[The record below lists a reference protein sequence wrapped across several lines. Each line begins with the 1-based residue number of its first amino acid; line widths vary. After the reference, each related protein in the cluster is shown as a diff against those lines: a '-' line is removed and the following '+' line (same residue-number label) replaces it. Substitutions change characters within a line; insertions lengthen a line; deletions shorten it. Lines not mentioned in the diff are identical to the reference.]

1 MRAEGSS
8 DTSGRTQAQ
17 EGIAGLTRT
26 DHAAVNHAAA
36 NHATASHGATSRTCA
51 CANIAPCGAGH
62 SFGRA
67 GSVYRTGGSKPLSAG
82 KLILVDG
89 SSYLY
94 RAFHA
99 LPPLSNSK
107 GEPTGAVLGVL
118 NMLNKMIKE
127 EAPQRIAVVFDA
139 PGRTFR
145 DDLFDQY
152 KAHRTPMPDDLRSQV
167 QPLLDVVAAMGLP
180 LLRVPGVEADD
191 VIGTLAKQGAAAGY
205 EVLISTGDKDMAQL
219 VGPQVGLINTMSNTR
234 LDRAGVKAKFDVF
247 PEQIVDYLALVGDSS
262 DNIPGIAGVGPKTAS
277 KWLNQYQTLDG
288 LIARA
293 ADVGGKVGENL
304 RSGFEL
310 LELSRK
316 LATIDTALSLEI
328 SAEGLTAGA
337 PDLPRL
343 RELYTR
349 LELRSLLKAL
359 GSDTAAVPG
368 AAAAG
373 TQTATLPVAGPPA
386 AARNY
391 QQITS
396 QAALDEWLVKLAA
409 APLISFATET
419 DNLDYMQA
427 RLVGL
432 SFAIAPG
439 EAAYLPIGHD
449 YTGAPEQLPR
459 DKVLA
464 ALRPL
469 LEDPARPKVGHN
481 QKYDIHILAN
491 CGIAFKGHC
500 FDSML
505 ESYVFNSVAARH
517 DRDSTAAKY
526 LGVESMAFED
536 VAGKGA
542 KQITFNQV
550 DVARAAEYS
559 AATAD
564 LTLQLHRNLWPQI
577 EALPTL
583 KSVYETIEQPL
594 VPVLFRMERTG
605 VFVDRELLKI
615 QSSELAARMLELQ
628 AQAHAEAG
636 GAFNVDSPKQLQEIL
651 FGKLG
656 IPVSRKTPTGQP
668 STAEDVLEELAA
680 TYPLPKLI
688 LEYRGIAKLKST
700 YTDTLPEQIDPA
712 TGRIHTSYHQAV
724 AATGR
729 LSSTDPNLQ
738 NIPIRTG
745 EGRRIRQAFIAPPGR
760 SLVAAD
766 YSQIELRIMAHLSG
780 DTSLL
785 RAFAEDRDVHQAT
798 AAEVFSTP
806 LAKVSADQR
815 RSAKA
820 INFGLMYGMSA
831 FGLARQLGI
840 ARGDAQKYMDLYFE
854 RYPGV
859 KRYMEE
865 TRRHARESG
874 FVETVF
880 GRRLYLPEIQSR
892 NAALRQ
898 YAERSAINAPM
909 QGTAADII
917 KRAMIEVDAWLQSSR
932 MPAQLIMQ
940 VHDELVLEVADEAVE
955 AIVSQLRD
963 HMVRAANLTVPLK
976 VDVGIGRN
984 WDEAH

>member
-1 MRAEGSS
+1 M
-8 DTSGRTQAQ
+8 
-17 EGIAGLTRT
+17 
-26 DHAAVNHAAA
+26 
-36 NHATASHGATSRTCA
+36 
-51 CANIAPCGAGH
+51 
-62 SFGRA
+62 
-67 GSVYRTGGSKPLSAG
+67 SAR

-89 SSYLY
+89 SGYLY

-107 GEPTGAVLGVL
+107 GQPTGAVLGVL
-118 NMLNKMIKE
+118 NMLNKMVKE
-127 EAPQRIAVVFDA
+127 EAPDRIAVVFDA

-145 DDLFDQY
+145 DALFEQY
-152 KAHRTPMPDDLRSQV
+152 KAHRPAMPDELRSQV
-167 QPLLDVVAAMGLP
+167 QPLYDTVAAMGLP

-191 VIGTLAKQGAAAGY
+191 VIGTLAKQGAASGY
-205 EVLISTGDKDMAQL
+205 DVLISTGDKDMAQL
-219 VGPQVGLINTMSNTR
+219 VGPHVGLINTMSNSR

-247 PEQIVDYLALVGDSS
+247 PEQIVDYLALVGDTS
-262 DNIPGIAGVGPKTAS
+262 DNIPGITGVGPKTAA
-277 KWLNQYQTLDG
+277 KWLNQYGTLDE
-288 LIARA
+288 LIAHA

-304 RSGFEL
+304 RNEL
-310 LELSRK
+310 VMLELSRK
-316 LATIDTALSLEI
+316 LATIDTTLELDI
-328 SAEGLTAGA
+328 DAEGLAAGA

-359 GSDTAAVPG
+359 GPVAEPPTVGAAVVVIAG
-368 AAAAG
+368 SVETAG
-373 TQTATLPVAGPPA
+373 TQTVAA
-386 AARNY
+386 IAVVETSAVARDY
-391 QQITS
+391 HKILS
-396 QAALDEWLVKLAA
+396 QEALDTWLAKLAA
-409 APLISFATET
+409 APLVSFDTET
-419 DNLDYMQA
+419 DSLDYMQA
-427 RLVGL
+427 RIVGL
-432 SFAIAPG
+432 SFAVAPG
-439 EAAYLPIGHD
+439 EAAYVPLGHD
-449 YTGAPEQLPR
+449 YAGAPHQLDR
-459 DKVLA
+459 EKVLA
-464 ALRPL
+464 AFKPL
-469 LEDPARPKVGHN
+469 LEDPAKPKLGHHL
-481 QKYDIHILAN
+481 KLDTHALAN
-491 CGIAFKGHC
+491 YGIALRGQR

-505 ESYVFNSVAARH
+505 ESYVVNSVATRH
-517 DRDSTAAKY
+517 DMDSTAEKY
-526 LGVESMAFED
+526 LGIKTIQYED

-550 DVARAAEYS
+550 DVDRAAEYS
-559 AATAD
+559 AEDAD
-564 LTLQLHRNLWPQI
+564 VTLRVHLALWPQI
-577 EALPTL
+577 EAQPGL
-583 KSVYETIEQPL
+583 KAVYETIEQPL
-594 VPVLFRMERTG
+594 MPVLYRMERTG
-605 VFVDRELLKI
+605 VLVDRELLRI

-628 AQAHAEAG
+628 ALAHIEAA

-656 IPVSRKTPTGQP
+656 IPVIRKTPTGQP

-680 TYPLPKLI
+680 TYLLPKLI
-688 LEYRGIAKLKST
+688 LEYRGVAKLKST
-700 YTDTLPEQIDPA
+700 YTDKLPEQINQA

-738 NIPIRTG
+738 NIPIRTK
-745 EGRRIRQAFIAPPGR
+745 EGRRIRQAFVAPPGH

-780 DTSLL
+780 DASLL
-785 RAFAEDRDVHQAT
+785 QAFAEERDVHQAT
-798 AAEVFSTP
+798 AAEVFATP
-806 LAKVSADQR
+806 LNDVTADQR

-840 ARGDAQKYMDLYFE
+840 SRGDAQKYMDLYFE

-865 TRRHARESG
+865 TRRQARETG

-892 NAALRQ
+892 NQALRQ

-932 MPAQLIMQ
+932 IPARLIMQ

-955 AIVSQLRD
+955 AMVAPLRT
-963 HMVRAANLTVPLK
+963 HMAQAATLAVPLK

>member
-1 MRAEGSS
+1 MS
-8 DTSGRTQAQ
+8 
-17 EGIAGLTRT
+17 TR
-26 DHAAVNHAAA
+26 
-36 NHATASHGATSRTCA
+36 
-51 CANIAPCGAGH
+51 
-62 SFGRA
+62 
-67 GSVYRTGGSKPLSAG
+67 

-89 SSYLY
+89 SGYLY

-127 EAPQRIAVVFDA
+127 ESPDRIAVVFDA

-152 KAHRTPMPDDLRSQV
+152 KAHRPAMPDELRSQV
-167 QPLLDVVAAMGLP
+167 QPLYDTVSAMGLA

-191 VIGTLAKQGAAAGY
+191 VIGTLAKQGAACGY

-219 VGPQVGLINTMSNTR
+219 VGPNIGLINTMSNTR

-262 DNIPGIAGVGPKTAS
+262 DNIPGITGVGPKTAA
-277 KWLNQYQTLDG
+277 KWLNQYRTLDELVAHAG
-288 LIARA
+288 DI
-293 ADVGGKVGENL
+293 GGKVGENL
-304 RSGFEL
+304 RSEL
-310 LELSRK
+310 AILELSRK
-316 LATIDTALSLEI
+316 LATIDTAVTLEVT
-328 SAEGLTAGA
+328 ADGLIGAA

-349 LELRSLLKAL
+349 LELRALLKSL
-359 GSDTAAVPG
+359 GSEEAATGAG

-373 TQTATLPVAGPPA
+373 GIVAAAAESTGTPA
-386 AARNY
+386 AAAPIEAAAAAATLVARDY
-391 QQITS
+391 HKIVS
-396 QAALDEWLVKLAA
+396 QDALDAWLAKLAA
-409 APLISFATET
+409 APLISFDTET
-419 DNLDYMQA
+419 DSLDYMQA
-427 RLVGL
+427 RIIGL
-432 SFAIAPG
+432 SFAVAPG
-439 EAAYLPIGHD
+439 EAAYLPLGHD
-449 YTGAPEQLPR
+449 YAGAPQQLDR
-459 DKVLA
+459 ETVLSA
-464 ALRPL
+464 FKPL
-469 LEDPARPKVGHN
+469 LEDPARPKLGHHL
-481 QKYDIHILAN
+481 KYDAHVLAN
-491 CGIAFKGHC
+491 YGIALAGQR

-505 ESYVFNSVAARH
+505 ESYVLNSVATRH
-517 DRDSTAAKY
+517 DMDSTAAKY
-526 LGVESMAFED
+526 LGITTIHYED
-536 VAGKGA
+536 VTGKGA
-542 KQITFNQV
+542 KRITFNQV
-550 DVARAAEYS
+550 DVDRAAEYS
-559 AATAD
+559 AEDAD
-564 LTLQLHRNLWPQI
+564 VTLQLHLCLWPQI
-577 EALPTL
+577 EALPAL

-594 VPVLFRMERTG
+594 VPVLYRMERTG
-605 VFVDRELLKI
+605 VLVDRELLKI

-636 GAFNVDSPKQLQEIL
+636 GVFNVDSPKQLQEIL

-656 IPVSRKTPTGQP
+656 IPVTRKTPTGQP

-688 LEYRGIAKLKST
+688 LEYRGVAKLKST
-700 YTDTLPEQIDPA
+700 YTDNLPRQIDAA

-738 NIPIRTG
+738 NIPIRTQ
-745 EGRRIRQAFIAPPGR
+745 EGRRIRQAFIAPPGH

-780 DTSLL
+780 DKSLL
-785 RAFAEDRDVHQAT
+785 QAFADDRDVHQAT
-798 AAEVFSTP
+798 AAEVFATP
-806 LAKVSADQR
+806 PDAVTADQR

-840 ARGDAQKYMDLYFE
+840 GRGEAQKYMDLYFE

-865 TRRHARESG
+865 TRRQARETG

-892 NAALRQ
+892 NQALRQ

-917 KRAMIEVDAWLQSSR
+917 KRAMIEVDGWLQASKA
-932 MPAQLIMQ
+932 PARLIMQ
-940 VHDELVLEVADEAVE
+940 VHDELVLEVADG
-955 AIVSQLRD
+955 AIESIADQLRN
-963 HMVRAANLTVPLK
+963 HMTQAAKLAVPLK

>member
-1 MRAEGSS
+1 M
-8 DTSGRTQAQ
+8 
-17 EGIAGLTRT
+17 
-26 DHAAVNHAAA
+26 
-36 NHATASHGATSRTCA
+36 
-51 CANIAPCGAGH
+51 
-62 SFGRA
+62 
-67 GSVYRTGGSKPLSAG
+67 SAG

-99 LPPLSNSK
+99 LPPLTNSK

-127 EAPQRIAVVFDA
+127 EAPDRIAVVFDA
-139 PGRTFR
+139 SGRTFR

-152 KAHRTPMPDDLRSQV
+152 KAHRAPMPDDLRSQV
-167 QPLLDVVAAMGLP
+167 QPLLDVVVAMGLP
-180 LLRVPGVEADD
+180 LLRVSGVEADD
-191 VIGTLAKQGAAAGY
+191 VIGTLAKQGAEQGY
-205 EVLISTGDKDMAQL
+205 QVLISTGDKDMAQL

-234 LDRAGVKAKFDVF
+234 LDREGVKAKFDVF
-247 PEQIVDYLALVGDSS
+247 PEQIVAYLALVGDSS
-262 DNIPGIAGVGPKTAS
+262 DNIPGITGVGPKTAA
-277 KWLNQYQTLDG
+277 KWLNQYQTLDA
-288 LIARA
+288 LIAHA
-293 ADVGGKVGENL
+293 ADIGGKVGENL
-304 RSGFEL
+304 RGELTL

-328 SAEGLTAGA
+328 AADGLISGA
-337 PDLPRL
+337 PDVARL

-349 LELRSLLKAL
+349 LELRALLKSL
-359 GSDTAAVPG
+359 GTDAQSTVAGAAGTDAAGAAVTGGATVVEAAAGIAGIAGIAGAG
-368 AAAAG
+368 AAAAAADG
-373 TQTATLPVAGPPA
+373 TFAVQSPVLPRDYHKIV
-386 AARNY
+386 
-391 QQITS
+391 S
-396 QAALDEWLVKLAA
+396 QDALDLWLKKLGAA
-409 APLISFATET
+409 SLISFDTET
-419 DNLDYMQA
+419 DSLDYVKA
-427 RLVGL
+427 RIVGL
-432 SFAIAPG
+432 SFAVTPG
-439 EAAYLPIGHD
+439 EAAYLPLGHD
-449 YTGAPEQLPR
+449 YTGAPEQLNR

-464 ALRPL
+464 AFKPL
-469 LEDPARPKVGHN
+469 LEDPSKPKLGHHL
-481 QKYDIHILAN
+481 KYDTHVLAN
-491 CGIAFKGHC
+491 YGIALEGQR

-505 ESYVFNSVAARH
+505 ESYVLNSVATRH
-517 DRDSTAAKY
+517 DMDSATEKY
-526 LGVESMAFED
+526 LGIKTIHYED

-550 DVARAAEYS
+550 DVDRATEYS
-559 AATAD
+559 AEDAD
-564 LTLQLHRNLWPQI
+564 VTLQLHRALWPQI
-577 EALPTL
+577 EATPTL

-594 VPVLFRMERTG
+594 VPVLYRMERTG
-605 VFVDRELLKI
+605 VLVDRELLRI

-628 AQAHAEAG
+628 GQAHAEAG
-636 GAFNVDSPKQLQEIL
+636 GVFNVDSPKQLQEIL
-651 FGKLG
+651 FGKMG
-656 IPVSRKTPTGQP
+656 IPVVRKTPTGQP

-688 LEYRGIAKLKST
+688 LEYRGVAKLKST
-700 YTDTLPEQIDPA
+700 YTDKLPEQINPV

-729 LSSTDPNLQ
+729 LSSMDPNLQ
-738 NIPIRTG
+738 NIPIRTL
-745 EGRRIRQAFIAPPGR
+745 EGRRIRQAFVAPAGY

-780 DTSLL
+780 DASLL
-785 RAFAEDRDVHQAT
+785 QAFADDRDVHQAT

-806 LAKVSADQR
+806 LGSVSANQR

-840 ARGDAQKYMDLYFE
+840 SRGDAQKYMDLYFE

-865 TRRHARESG
+865 TRRQARETG

-892 NAALRQ
+892 NQALRQ

-917 KRAMIEVDAWLQSSR
+917 KRAMIAVDSWLQRSG
-932 MPAQLIMQ
+932 MPARLIMQ
-940 VHDELVLEVADEAVE
+940 VHDELVLEVEDGAVPG
-955 AIVSQLRD
+955 IVGELRG
-963 HMVRAANLTVPLK
+963 HMAQAATLAVPLK
-976 VDVGIGRN
+976 VDVGVGRN